1 MENCVIK
8 ESSVREQ
15 KHNGV
20 EEQVSNAS
28 ESSDESEDSYNDV
41 DEAVRFDMSML
52 EKLFRIKALS
62 FKMIDKIGEGIVA
75 VMIAEDLQYNC
86 YENEWDKQSQ
96 GATNWSSPSISSKKE
111 ESASSNSRADSYP
124 RSRRPRYVAVKK
136 IYVTSSPL
144 RIQNELELLHD
155 LRGNDSVCPL
165 ITAFRHQDQIVA
177 ILPYYRHQDFRENYH
192 GRRAKLES
200 SKALSQQPSMGYPKN
215 DQRPSRRANRAGT
228 RGFRAPEV
236 LFKCTAQTT
245 KIDIWSAGVIL
256 LTILCQRFPFFNS
269 TDDVEAM
276 IEISSIF
283 GQKRM
288 KSASLLHGTVFES
301 TLPTVGQTGFC
312 LKEIVQW
319 SVSNSKSECEEEL
332 DPEVMD
338 CVAFLELCLELDPK
352 KRISARR
359 ALASD
364 FLSEKSLLGSEGD
377 MEDVL

>member
-1 MENCVIK
+1 
-8 ESSVREQ
+8 
-15 KHNGV
+15 
-20 EEQVSNAS
+20 
-28 ESSDESEDSYNDV
+28 
-41 DEAVRFDMSML
+41 
-52 EKLFRIKALS
+52 
-62 FKMIDKIGEGIVA
+62 
-75 VMIAEDLQYNC
+75 
-86 YENEWDKQSQ
+86 
-96 GATNWSSPSISSKKE
+96 
-111 ESASSNSRADSYP
+111 
-124 RSRRPRYVAVKK
+124 
-136 IYVTSSPL
+136 
-144 RIQNELELLHD
+144 
-155 LRGNDSVCPL
+155 
-165 ITAFRHQDQIVA
+165 
-177 ILPYYRHQDFRENYH
+177 
-192 GRRAKLES
+192 
-200 SKALSQQPSMGYPKN
+200 
-215 DQRPSRRANRAGT
+215 
-228 RGFRAPEV
+228 
-236 LFKCTAQTT
+236 
-245 KIDIWSAGVIL
+245 
-256 LTILCQRFPFFNS
+256 
-269 TDDVEAM
+269 M